1 VHFVFIQVRMGK
13 EMAAMARKE
22 EETRLKRVA
31 EERQR
36 EKVEE
41 DRAREKIKKKLGMK
55 NSSLCLVYNLYI
67 IVLT

>member
-1 VHFVFIQVRMGK
+1 MLHVYFVFIQVRMGK

-36 EKVEE
+36 EKEE
-41 DRAREKIKKKLGMK
+41 EERAREKIKKKLGA
-55 NSSLCLVYNLYI
+55 NGSQLF
-67 IVLT
+67 